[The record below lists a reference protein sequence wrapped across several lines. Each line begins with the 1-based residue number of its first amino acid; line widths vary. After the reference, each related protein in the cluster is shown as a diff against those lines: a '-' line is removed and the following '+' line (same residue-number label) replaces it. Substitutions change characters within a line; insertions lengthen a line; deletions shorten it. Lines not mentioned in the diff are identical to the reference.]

1 MNIEYKLSGK
11 SGYLFIVGLLLGPIL
26 MALLSIIYAYIN
38 VYNPF
43 IYVTM
48 LVFIG
53 LLSGI
58 LFIQKI
64 VIRLSK
70 CRNTNTS
77 IVYGILT
84 GLFGLYS
91 IWCAFIYVM
100 FRRENIPV
108 DLYNII
114 LSPSLVYNTANNL
127 SILGLYELF
136 GISIKGGLLWF
147 IWIVEAI
154 GIIGA
159 GAIGGFVAIH
169 EQVFCEDCNKW
180 ANELNDD
187 IRLAIENRDE
197 AKKIIDSDIEKIL
210 SFEIQENLNT
220 EHIKVNLHQ
229 CSKCQNTNTVNVDLI
244 TYETNQKGEVKEK
257 SEDFS
262 SVFVISANQLNSFV
276 NKKNKTSLHTNLNEN
291 TENV

>member
-26 MALLSIIYAYIN
+26 MVLLSIIYAYID

-43 IYVTM
+43 IYVTI

-53 LLSGI
+53 LFLGI
-58 LFIQKI
+58 LLIQKM

-70 CRNTNTS
+70 CRNINSS
-77 IVYGILT
+77 IIYGILT

-100 FRRENIPV
+100 FQRENIPI
-108 DLYNII
+108 DLYDII

-127 SILGLYELF
+127 SILGLYEIF

-159 GAIGGFVAIH
+159 GAIGGFAAIH
-169 EQVFCEDCNKW
+169 EEVFCEDCNKW
-180 ANELNDD
+180 ARELNDD

-197 AKKIIDSDIEKIL
+197 AKKIIDTDIEKIL

-229 CSKCQNTNTVNVDLI
+229 CSKCQNTNTVNVDFI

-276 NKKNKTSLHTNLNEN
+276 NKKNKTSLQTNLNEN
-291 TENV
+291 TENI

>member
-1 MNIEYKLSGK
+1 MNTEYKLSGK
-11 SGYLFIVGLLLGPIL
+11 SGYIFIIGILLGPIL
-26 MALLSIIYAYIN
+26 ITLLSVLYAYID

-43 IYVTM
+43 IYLTI

-53 LLSGI
+53 LLFGI
-58 LFIQKI
+58 VLIQKI

-70 CRNTNTS
+70 CRNTNSS
-77 IVYGILT
+77 IVYGIFT

-108 DLYNII
+108 DLYD
-114 LSPSLVYNTANNL
+114 LLSSPSFVYNTANNL
-127 SILGLYELF
+127 SDLGLYELF
-136 GISIKGGLLWF
+136 GISIKGGFLWF
-147 IWIVEAI
+147 IWLVEAI

-159 GAIGGFVAIH
+159 GAIGGLAVVH
-169 EQVFCEDCNKW
+169 EEVFCEDCNRW
-180 ANELNDD
+180 VEDLNFDL
-187 IRLAIENRDE
+187 RLTIENRDE
-197 AKKIIDSDIEKIL
+197 AKRIIDSDIEKVL

-229 CSKCQNTNTVNVDLI
+229 CSKCQNTNTINVDLI

-276 NKKNKTSLHTNLNEN
+276 NKNNKQSQQTNLN
-291 TENV
+291 